1 MYKYVYMYM
10 YKKGSVKVEALK
22 VISNITPVIDCDS
35 AISEYVKTLDVK
47 PKSKETYTKA
57 LRVFFNWNNG
67 VIPTHRADILAY
79 KQHLTNSYSASTI
92 NAYITAIK
100 GFYAFLEAEG
110 YCPNVT
116 ANIKGVKNSKG
127 FKKDAL
133 TIAQAKTLLNNNGDS
148 LEEKRNT
155 AIITLMIH
163 TGLRTVE
170 IERANI
176 EDIRQTGGATLLYIQ
191 GKGRDTKDEFVILTA
206 DVIEPL
212 TEYLNCRG
220 KCNPS
225 EPLFAAT
232 SNRNQNG
239 RLTTRSISRIIKNAL
254 IDVGI
259 DSDRITAHSLRHTAV
274 TLSLLGGATIQ
285 EAQQLARHSNINTTL
300 IYAHNINRIKNAAER
315 NIADVLRA

>member
-1 MYKYVYMYM
+1 MEGLQTTVNISPVMYSEK
-10 YKKGSVKVEALK
+10 AL
-22 VISNITPVIDCDS
+22 T
-35 AISEYVKTLDVK
+35 EYIKTLDVK
-47 PKSKETYTKA
+47 PKSKETYLKA
-57 LRVFFNWNNG
+57 LRVFANWNG
-67 VIPTHRADILAY
+67 GTIPTNRADILAY
-79 KQHLTNSYSASTI
+79 KDYLVNNYKASTV
-92 NAYITAIK
+92 NAYITALK
-100 GFYAFLEAEG
+100 GFYSYLEAEG
-110 YCPNVT
+110 ICPNFA
-116 ANIKGVKNSKG
+116 ANIKGLKNGKG

-133 TIAQAKTLLNNNGDS
+133 TVDQAKALLNNEGETIES
-148 LEEKRNT
+148 KRDR

-170 IERANI
+170 LERANI
-176 EDIRQTGGATLLYIQ
+176 EDIRQTAGETLLYIQ
-191 GKGRDTKDEFVILTA
+191 GKGRDTKDEFVILTS

-212 TEYLNCRG
+212 REYLFLRG
-220 KCNPS
+220 KVNPS

-239 RLTTRSISRIIKNAL
+239 RLTTRSISRIVKGAL
-254 IDVGI
+254 LSNGI

-315 NIADVLRA
+315 NIADLLRA

>member
-1 MYKYVYMYM
+1 MKALTTACNIAPVIDTEEAIAQYLKNIDAKPKTKETYA
-10 YKKGSVKVEALK
+10 KALK
-22 VISNITPVIDCDS
+22 V
-35 AISEYVKTLDVK
+35 
-47 PKSKETYTKA
+47 
-57 LRVFFNWNNG
+57 FFAWSG
-67 VIPTHRADILAY
+67 ATVPTDRAQIIAY
-79 KQHLTNSYSASTI
+79 KEHLTANYKASTI

-100 GFYAFLEAEG
+100 GFYSFLEAEG
-110 YCPNVT
+110 ICPNYT

-133 TIAQAKTLLNNNGDS
+133 TVPQAKALLESKDNTLES
-148 LEEKRNT
+148 KRNS
-155 AIITLMIH
+155 AIITLMLY

-176 EDIRQTGGATLLYIQ
+176 EDIRQTGGETLLYIQ

-206 DVIEPL
+206 EVIGAIA
-212 TEYLNCRG
+212 EYLAMRG
-220 KCNPS
+220 KTSPTA
-225 EPLFAAT
+225 PLFAA
-232 SNRNQNG
+232 SGNRNQNG
-239 RLTTRSISRIIKNAL
+239 RLTTRSISRIVKGAL
-254 IDVGI
+254 LEAGI

-315 NIADVLRA
+315 NIAEILRA

>member
-1 MYKYVYMYM
+1 M
-10 YKKGSVKVEALK
+10 GALK
-22 VISNITPVIDCDS
+22 LVRELAPVIDCEQ
-35 AISEYVKTLDVK
+35 AITEYIKTLDVK

-57 LRVFFNWNNG
+57 LRVFFNWSNG
-67 VIPTHRADILAY
+67 TIPTNRAEILAY
-79 KQHLTNSYSASTI
+79 KQHLADNYKASTI

-100 GFYAFLEAEG
+100 GFYSFLEAEG
-110 YCPNVT
+110 LCPNVT

-133 TIAQAKTLLNNNGDS
+133 TINQAKALLNNDKDT
-148 LEEKRNT
+148 LEAKRNT

-176 EDIRQTGGATLLYIQ
+176 EDIRQTAGETLLYIQ
-191 GKGRDTKDEFVILTA
+191 GKGRDTKDEFVILTS
-206 DVIEPL
+206 DVISAL
-212 TEYLNCRG
+212 NEYLTLKG

-225 EPLFAAT
+225 DPLFSAT

-239 RLTTRSISRIIKNAL
+239 RLTTRSISRIVKGAML
-254 IDVGI
+254 EAGI

-300 IYAHNINRIKNAAER
+300 IYAHNISRIKNAAER
-315 NIADVLRA
+315 NIADILRQ